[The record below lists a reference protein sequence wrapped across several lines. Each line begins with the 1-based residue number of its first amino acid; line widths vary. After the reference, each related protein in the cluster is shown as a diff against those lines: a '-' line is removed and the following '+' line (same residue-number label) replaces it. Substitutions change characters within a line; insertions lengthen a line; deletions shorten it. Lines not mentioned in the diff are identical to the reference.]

1 MMRFLA
7 LFTLVFVSSACAES
21 APIAPEVSEEQILA
35 SLSARHFDPDR
46 PSEALK
52 SENAR
57 ARLEAL
63 ARLEPDA
70 PVHLAE
76 RAAAAL
82 RHHGASESSRLLLLD
97 LAEKDG
103 TPPGL
108 REAALS
114 SLGSAFADREQAR
127 LLALSERL
135 SEHPSLGV
143 AREARLLGVRVRVQ
157 GFIAPPGADESRERD
172 EGRDEP
178 RLRFRD

>member
-1 MMRFLA
+1 MRFLA

-70 PVHLAE
+70 PFISPSAPRQPFATMARANRVGSSSSILRKRMRRLPAFE
-76 RAAAAL
+76 R
-82 RHHGASESSRLLLLD
+82 RPS
-97 LAEKDG
+97 
-103 TPPGL
+103 
-108 REAALS
+108 
-114 SLGSAFADREQAR
+114 QA
-127 LLALSERL
+127 
-135 SEHPSLGV
+135 
-143 AREARLLGVRVRVQ
+143 
-157 GFIAPPGADESRERD
+157 
-172 EGRDEP
+172 
-178 RLRFRD
+178 